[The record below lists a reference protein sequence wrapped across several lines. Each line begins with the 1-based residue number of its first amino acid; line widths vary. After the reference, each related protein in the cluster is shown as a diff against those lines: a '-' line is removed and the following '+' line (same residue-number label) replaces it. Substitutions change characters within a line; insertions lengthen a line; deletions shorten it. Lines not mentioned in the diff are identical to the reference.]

1 MIYKAIKV
9 VYYLR
14 KFLIKINQIILDP
27 NYNKNVKNKIKS
39 YVNKN
44 MNINGIEISNKVIIN
59 DNSIKNRVPYIIRYE
74 NYNYVIRGAN
84 PKDNLRVTWHCE
96 NYLKMRN
103 SLKVQTRFCEST
115 IQGIRENIKS
125 SSFRFYLKK

>member
-27 NYNKNVKNKIKS
+27 NYNKNVKNKNKS

-59 DNSIKNRVPYIIRYE
+59 DNSIKNRVSYIIRYE

-84 PKDNLRVTWHCE
+84 PKDNLRVTW
-96 NYLKMRN
+96 N
-103 SLKVQTRFCEST
+103 
-115 IQGIRENIKS
+115 
-125 SSFRFYLKK
+125 